1 MNGYYQYDPLFDDE
15 SEMVVEA
22 VEYDERLFS
31 DKSGSVVIPD
41 GYDKVQYFSKYKYN
55 LKTRE
60 DKTLTLDISSDFDIS
75 LKMDS
80 IMALNDSINAPLT
93 INIDLNADSVFAVQ
107 SIEFSIDDE
116 PFERDGKINNMTVRG
131 YLFTR

>member
-1 MNGYYQYDPLFDDE
+1 
-15 SEMVVEA
+15 
-22 VEYDERLFS
+22 
-31 DKSGSVVIPD
+31 
-41 GYDKVQYFSKYKYN
+41 
-55 LKTRE
+55 
-60 DKTLTLDISSDFDIS
+60 
-75 LKMDS
+75 MDS